1 MREHIETID
10 AAVRA
15 TVASLTNK
23 ADALDEAWSEVRQQ
37 IAALEHAVELVRAER
52 DRYREKLDECV
63 TDRDRWRAQALRDA
77 AELERIE
84 GSVPLRDRLA
94 EVEADR
100 TELERRLRRVTD
112 AVCKELYEA
121 DDRAYLAERDQKV
134 SAGS

>member
-37 IAALEHAVELVRAER
+37 IAALEHAAETAREER
-52 DRYREKLDECV
+52 DRYHEERDAYAA
-63 TDRDRWRAQALRDA
+63 DRDKWRSQALRDA
-77 AELERIE
+77 AELERVE

-100 TELERRLRRVTD
+100 DELLRRLRRVTESVGLD
-112 AVCKELYEA
+112 GW
-121 DDRAYLAERDQKV
+121 DDRAYLAERDQKA
-134 SAGS
+134 SAEG